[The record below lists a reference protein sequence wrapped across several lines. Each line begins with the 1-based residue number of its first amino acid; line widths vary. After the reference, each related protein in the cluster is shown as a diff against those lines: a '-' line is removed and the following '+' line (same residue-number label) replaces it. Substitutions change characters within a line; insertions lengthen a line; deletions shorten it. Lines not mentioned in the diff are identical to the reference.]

1 MSNLARIDTAWK
13 AKKRVCNAI
22 IETPKGGRNKF
33 DYNEEH
39 RLFELGGL
47 LPEGLSFPFDFGFI
61 PRTLGGDGDPLDVLV
76 LMEEPTHVGCLL
88 QVRILGVLLAEQ
100 VEGKRR
106 EVNDRLVAA
115 AIHSYAHEKLTHID
129 QVNKSILEQVEQFFV
144 SYNESRG
151 KKYIPKG
158 RRGPRHAGEI
168 IEAGMA
174 AFESS
179 K

>member
-1 MSNLARIDTAWK
+1 MGNLVKIDTAWD
-13 AKKRVCNAI
+13 KKKLRCNAI

-33 DYNEEH
+33 DYCEKH

-47 LPEGLSFPFDFGFI
+47 LAEGLSFPFDFGFI
-61 PRTLGGDGDPLDVLV
+61 PRTRGGDGDPLDVMV

-100 VEGKRR
+100 VEGKKR

-115 AIHSYAHEKLTHID
+115 AVHSYAHEKLTHLD
-129 QVNKSILEQVEQFFV
+129 QVNKSILDQVEQFFI
-144 SYNESRG
+144 SYNKSRG
-151 KKYIPKG
+151 KTYIPKG
-158 RRGPRHAGEI
+158 RHGPKRAAEV

-174 AFESS
+174 AFEG